1 MDSRQAPRSDVEIG
15 HNSMI
20 ACHLGNVA
28 FRTRRRI
35 NWDVKAEKVI
45 GGDREIEALIN
56 KPYRAPWS
64 LDPFMKA

>member
-1 MDSRQAPRSDVEIG
+1 
-15 HNSMI
+15 MI

-35 NWDVKAEKVI
+35 YWDVKAEKVI